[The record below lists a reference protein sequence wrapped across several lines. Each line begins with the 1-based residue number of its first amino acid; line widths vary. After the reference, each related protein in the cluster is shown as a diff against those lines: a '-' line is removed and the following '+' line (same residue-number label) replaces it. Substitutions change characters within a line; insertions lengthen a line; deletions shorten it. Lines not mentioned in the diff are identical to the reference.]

1 MAEEHQKKIS
11 KVRSKTRRVH
21 RHDSIKNPA
30 LWQTGTLSKKER
42 MEQFSK
48 YRRRKYHASTSATT
62 SAKTTSTEPTTSKTS
77 KSVKKSDNRNE
88 TK

>member
-1 MAEEHQKKIS
+1 MAAEPKKKIS
-11 KVRSKTRRVH
+11 KVRSKTRRAH

-30 LWQTGTLSKKER
+30 LWQTGMLSKKER

-48 YRRRKYHASTSATT
+48 YRRRKDLASTSAAT
-62 SAKTTSTEPTTSKTS
+62 SAKKTSTKPTASKTS
-77 KSVKKSDNRNE
+77 KSVKKSGNKNE